1 MFTPKLTACQEREM
15 FKKLVK
21 GASTKEMAQEYG
33 VSENTVRRVKY
44 SPKRLA
50 EAEKSMDAHQRF
62 LKLRI
67 HEGAIKGVKKEHEI
81 LDREVPEGAK
91 GTSLLYLQHQ
101 VAHALMDRDGLKPK
115 TVADSNI
122 NITFGGQDVEVGMPP
137 ENDIEVEEDG
147 ADDGEEPEEAD
158 AT

>member
-1 MFTPKLTACQEREM
+1 MFKPKLTKCQEREM
-15 FKKLVK
+15 FYKLVR
-21 GASTKEMAQEYG
+21 GASTKEMAEEYG

-44 SPKRLA
+44 STERLT
-50 EAEKSMDAHQRF
+50 EAEKSLDAHQRF

-81 LDREVPEGAK
+81 LDRDVPEGAK

-137 ENDIEVEEDG
+137 ENDIDVETDG
-147 ADDGEEPEEAD
+147 GEEPEEAE